1 MADQTEDEAQDNA
14 PYGKEDPRLVALGDL
29 LKAHPASEE
38 AKRAT
43 GYSALDETTR
53 TGIAAVFGQLIGGP
67 LGGGIIGYVIDLFA
81 HTAPWGLIVMMF
93 LGFAVAARNIYRLAQ
108 NASGN

>member
-1 MADQTEDEAQDNA
+1 VTEPVEKES
-14 PYGKEDPRLVALGDL
+14 PYGKEDPRLVALGDQ
-29 LKAHPASEE
+29 LKAHPASDA
-38 AKRAT
+38 AKPKA
-43 GYSALDETTR
+43 GYDALDETTR

-67 LGGGIIGYVIDLFA
+67 LGGGIIGYVIDRVA
-81 HTAPWGLIVMMF
+81 GTAPWGLIIMMF

>member
-1 MADQTEDEAQDNA
+1 MADHTEDEAA
-14 PYGKEDPRLVALGDL
+14 YGKEDPRLVALGDQ
-29 LKAHPASEE
+29 LKAHPASDQ
-38 AKRAT
+38 AGPKT

-67 LGGGIIGYVIDLFA
+67 LGGGIIGYVIDRFA
-81 HTAPWGLIVMMF
+81 HTAPWGLIIMMF